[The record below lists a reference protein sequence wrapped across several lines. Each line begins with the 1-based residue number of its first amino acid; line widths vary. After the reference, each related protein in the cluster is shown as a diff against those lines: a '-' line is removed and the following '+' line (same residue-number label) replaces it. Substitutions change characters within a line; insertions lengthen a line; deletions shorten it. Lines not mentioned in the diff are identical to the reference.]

1 MDGPR
6 RLGRP
11 GRNARPGAVAQR
23 SRPLP
28 VLRCTN
34 HDGGK
39 GKTERGSRGCSP
51 RVAKGSARGGCGL
64 GRLLRA
70 WVMTVAQCGGP
81 SAPRRRWESS
91 QRRPCPPPSF
101 NCGERRWIGG
111 ARRWLGFGSCRSKF
125 GENRPLFKRL
135 LVWTCT
141 WLEVLKFLSINQT
154 LIWLRLKD
162 FWKGNELEMVT
173 IRKSN
178 SRLGLHGLR
187 KKPYPKLGREVG
199 LGRVR
204 VGKPG

>member
-1 MDGPR
+1 VDRVHSAGAQVHGTLLNVSHSSGDLRPGLNEPKRYPAFLILDIDAGMDGPW

-101 NCGERRWIGG
+101 NCGERR
-111 ARRWLGFGSCRSKF
+111 
-125 GENRPLFKRL
+125 
-135 LVWTCT
+135 
-141 WLEVLKFLSINQT
+141 
-154 LIWLRLKD
+154 
-162 FWKGNELEMVT
+162 
-173 IRKSN
+173 
-178 SRLGLHGLR
+178 
-187 KKPYPKLGREVG
+187 
-199 LGRVR
+199 
-204 VGKPG
+204 